1 MIAAA
6 LWASAAVPSKADEAP
21 LFRLFLRDGGMVTC
35 LGEYARLDTQVVCSL
50 AIDGAETSELV
61 TLRAD
66 AVDWVRTED
75 YTVAL
80 RAARYAEARG
90 EHDFAELSGDVAR
103 LLNEVG
109 QTTDNAQRLGM
120 ALEARRRL
128 ADWPARHHNYRASD
142 VQQILQLVDD
152 AISDFRAAAGAQ
164 QFDLALHAAITAP
177 VPTPLLAVPTP
188 EEALTGA
195 VAVAQ
200 RAENAGERMTLLES
214 IAATIARLG
223 ERLPVAVRDR
233 LRALVGERL
242 EEERQVDAAYAG
254 WQPTWQGGRGR
265 PRRAPMFVASSE
277 RWSASSKHDAT
288 SGAEAPRS
296 GGGHPGHG
304 AGRSGCGP
312 ASAACARPVGGEG
325 RDVQVVPAIRAGA
338 PG

>member
-1 MIAAA
+1 MLAVA
-6 LWASAAVPSKADEAP
+6 LCAGVAVPAWADEAP
-21 LFRLFLRDGGMVTC
+21 LFRLFLRDGGVVTC
-35 LGEYARLDTQVVCSL
+35 LGEYARLDTHVVCSL

-90 EHDFAELSGDVAR
+90 EHDFAELSGEVAR

-109 QTTDNAQRLGM
+109 QTTDSARRLGL

-188 EEALTGA
+188 AEALTSA
-195 VAVAQ
+195 VAVAE

-242 EEERQVDAAYAG
+242 EEEREIDAAYSQLTADVAG
-254 WQPTWQGGRGR
+254 RSRQLPLV
-265 PRRAPMFVASSE
+265 PMSVASS
-277 RWSASSKHDAT
+277 
-288 SGAEAPRS
+288 AP
-296 GGGHPGHG
+296 
-304 AGRSGCGP
+304 
-312 ASAACARPVGGEG
+312 
-325 RDVQVVPAIRAGA
+325 
-338 PG
+338 